1 MSWYEYI
8 SNAAGQVICIN
19 GAPSNPPNL
28 EIYTFADPVEGVYN
42 LGIKLLSSSG
52 GMYGCQQLAPITA
65 YAYANVIVF
74 EETPLCTSTV
84 PQGDN
89 AVEEGDEYSMTCSV
103 SYLGDA
109 GWAPKMEWKDD
120 NGVISDV
127 IDNSEE
133 GKLDVTVTRSA
144 APDHHGFEYSA
155 RIHFV
160 AYNGTL
166 PDGTATNIPSFTE
179 IHTFDAIVVH
189 YSPRDIEF
197 TEEKAEYFPGEEIV
211 CSANGNPQPD
221 FTWRNLNTGLVI
233 ETNTLF
239 IKYDMLCEQ
248 QSYECL
254 ATNVIKGTTHNVTR
268 SLTFSVVIHCP
279 NRDID

>member
-166 PDGTATNIPSFTE
+166 PDGTATNILPSPKYTLLMPSLS
-179 IHTFDAIVVH
+179 IVRYVSIIVLCVLL
-189 YSPRDIEF
+189 YLCPDSPRDIEF
-197 TEEKAEYFPGEEIV
+197 TEEKAEYFPADHFSNNWSHV
-211 CSANGNPQPD
+211 
-221 FTWRNLNTGLVI
+221 
-233 ETNTLF
+233 
-239 IKYDMLCEQ
+239 
-248 QSYECL
+248 
-254 ATNVIKGTTHNVTR
+254 THK
-268 SLTFSVVIHCP
+268 IYYM
-279 NRDID
+279 

>member
-1 MSWYEYI
+1 MQKSI
-8 SNAAGQVICIN
+8 
-19 GAPSNPPNL
+19 GASIIVLVFL
-28 EIYTFADPVEGVYN
+28 EIYTFGDPVEGVYN

-52 GMYGCQQLAPITA
+52 GRYCCQQLAPITT

-103 SYLGDA
+103 SYLGNA

-179 IHTFDAIVVH
+179 THTFDAIVH
-189 YSPRDIEF
+189 QLIAFRAKNTMPGCKRKEIMHS
-197 TEEKAEYFPGEEIV
+197 EYRG
-211 CSANGNPQPD
+211 
-221 FTWRNLNTGLVI
+221 
-233 ETNTLF
+233 
-239 IKYDMLCEQ
+239 
-248 QSYECL
+248 
-254 ATNVIKGTTHNVTR
+254 
-268 SLTFSVVIHCP
+268 
-279 NRDID
+279 